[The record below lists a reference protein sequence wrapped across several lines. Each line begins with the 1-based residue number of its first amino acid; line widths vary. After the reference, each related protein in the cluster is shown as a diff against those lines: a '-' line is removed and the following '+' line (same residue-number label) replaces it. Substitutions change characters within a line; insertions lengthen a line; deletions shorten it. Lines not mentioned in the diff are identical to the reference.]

1 MIQTLISLFIIF
13 FQLSFLAFGGGNTIV
28 PEMQRQVVEV
38 EHWISAQEF
47 TALFALAQAAP
58 GPNLM
63 IVPMLGWRIAGFAG
77 LAVTSIANFLPS
89 SIITVLAMRAWN
101 KYKDHRWRPVI
112 QAGLLPMTVGVIAST
127 AFILVGASDKT
138 PSATAPETLDYSWG
152 LVAITAIAAA
162 IAIRSRIHPLW
173 ILLAGALIGAS
184 GIGQ

>member
-1 MIQTLISLFIIF
+1 MISTLFSLFVIF

-28 PEMQRQVVEV
+28 PEMQRQVVEI

-77 LAVTSIANFLPS
+77 LVVASVANFLPS
-89 SIITVLAMRAWN
+89 SIITVLAIRAWD
-101 KYKDHRWRPVI
+101 KHKDHRWRPVI
-112 QAGLLPMTVGVIAST
+112 QAGLLPMTAGVIAST
-127 AFILVGASDKT
+127 AFILVGASDK
-138 PSATAPETLDYSWG
+138 SAVPGTGFDDYSWG
-152 LVAITAIAAA
+152 LVGITAAGAV
-162 IAIRSRIHPLW
+162 IAIRSKLHPLW
-173 ILLAGALIGAS
+173 ILLGGAIIGAT